1 LTRTAISGQR
11 HDRRMYC
18 SDEYQFCSGNWWPR
32 ALRTSGDSAGAK
44 AQPLFWA
51 FAGRSKNREEEGNMG
66 SCFPRSPKATAGT
79 LILIWNDHRDRG
91 HQPSFLED
99 QGWGTGLVE
108 VRGIPGAQRRGTWG
122 IQPSLFNSPPAP
134 GPHGWRAAAEVE
146 LRAIL
151 GPMQTLVAWNTR
163 FRGWNYFQF
172 PD

>member
-1 LTRTAISGQR
+1 MNINFAPAIGGQGLCEHR
-11 HDRRMYC
+11 EIPRELKPSLFFGPLRDGRKIGKKRRI
-18 SDEYQFCSGNWWPR
+18 WVR
-32 ALRTSGDSAGAK
+32 A
-44 AQPLFWA
+44 
-51 FAGRSKNREEEGNMG
+51 
-66 SCFPRSPKATAGT
+66 FPGPQVRATEGT